1 MRKPT
6 QEGQRRSTFARLV
19 LSILA
24 AVAMIATGGVVAAAH
39 APSARAAGTSLTCGT
54 GVVYGVS
61 QITSGNETSGQLVQY
76 TPSVNS
82 ANPSL
87 IGTGWTGLPS
97 GAGPNGLGIAAG
109 GTAVYAYY
117 SSSYSSTSYDAQI
130 ISYVPSTGTWTTSGL
145 PFINTGVTS
154 APGGQ
159 KSVHFV
165 TGAVD
170 LSTGDY
176 MLSGF
181 DSSGKA
187 YIYKWTPGT
196 PSIVYVGSFATG
208 INDSLN
214 GDIALDKAGNLYV
227 LGSEALNAY
236 GYPTNGSSGW
246 GGNGPIT
253 QASMNIFVVTAAQL
267 NQALNNPGGTI
278 VASKATSKTISSTS
292 GFNGISFDGDGSV
305 WVSSSAQILNFN
317 ASNWVQ
323 NGIAKDIT
331 SSNSDLAS
339 CSSPATLTIQKNV
352 AGRAD
357 VSDQF
362 TLSVTNANTAIQ
374 PTTTTG
380 SGTGIQANQIGP
392 TPVVSNSTYT
402 FAESMASGSVSA
414 LSAYNTT
421 WQCTAPSPYAVN
433 VSGTGT
439 SGSVKIPTT
448 VDPTG
453 AAVTCTFT
461 NTPIPKT
468 GALSITKAFDASVPT
483 GAGAQ
488 TANTMFSGTYSC
500 AFNGIQNAT
509 GTWSRTGTGAA
520 TLTQASGALPTAI
533 PNGSS
538 CSAVETQPSAGSA
551 SGLPASWVW
560 GTPQIS
566 GSATITAPNT
576 SNITVTNKATQQ
588 KGALAITKVFDSSVP
603 SGATGPFSGKYTCSG
618 TSLATATGSWTVNG
632 QGAATLT
639 ADQGSA
645 SPTALPAGLSCAV
658 TETSPASGSTMG
670 LPNSY
675 VWGTPTISS
684 AVTISVD
691 TTKTV
696 TVTNKATHVMGSV
709 SWNKTDES
717 GHALAGSE
725 WTITPTNPSGA
736 PITVVDNG
744 VHDADSV
751 AGALKVTGLDV
762 GTYSL
767 QESKAPAGYVRSDR
781 TYTFTISVSS
791 TTATV
796 NGGNAIENEQQT
808 PPTLPLTGGLSTDA
822 FIIGGGGLIVLSVA
836 IALIMRRRKAV
847 HV

>member
-1 MRKPT
+1 
-6 QEGQRRSTFARLV
+6 
-19 LSILA
+19 
-24 AVAMIATGGVVAAAH
+24 MIATGGIVAAVH
-39 APSARAAGTSLTCGT
+39 APTAQAAGGSMFNCQSGYIYSMQANGT
-54 GVVYGVS
+54 IK
-61 QITSGNETSGQLVQY
+61 QID
-76 TPSVNS
+76 
-82 ANPSL
+82 
-87 IGTGWTGLPS
+87 PS
-97 GAGPNGLGIAAG
+97 GTVSTTYATTPQTSMSSANGLGINTDG
-109 GTAVYAYY
+109 SVAYWYERTGNTQNISKLVKY
-117 SSSYSSTSYDAQI
+117 SSDDSNSPSAIPQSSYTSGSSTS
-130 ISYVPSTGTWTTSGL
+130 L
-145 PFINTGVTS
+145 
-154 APGGQ
+154 
-159 KSVHFV
+159 V

-170 LSTGDY
+170 SSNRFLFASFNNSSIYLWQGAA
-176 MLSGF
+176 SGYN
-181 DSSGKA
+181 SLGYAKPVTV
-187 YIYKWTPGT
+187 TPGQGHQPPT
-196 PSIVYVGSFATG
+196 TTNDLPSG
-208 INDSLN
+208 SLN
-214 GDIALDKAGNLYV
+214 GDMAFDSLGNLYV
-227 LGSEALNAY
+227 V
-236 GYPTNGSSGW
+236 SSTDPYLKW
-246 GGNGPIT
+246 NGPQLVNVVDVNIT
-253 QASMNIFVVTAAQL
+253 LIKKSDIDAAIAANSSSRQI
-267 NQALNNPGGTI
+267 N
-278 VASKATSKTISSTS
+278 SSTVSKQTITAGS
-292 GFNGISFDGDGSV
+292 GFNGIAFDSDGYVYVGNSTTLLKYDPTTWNLKSTV
-305 WVSSSAQILNFN
+305 T
-317 ASNWVQ
+317 ASL
-323 NGIAKDIT
+323 GT
-331 SSNSDLAS
+331 STDLSS
-339 CSSPATLTIQKNV
+339 CSTPPTLEVVKNLPN
-352 AGRAD
+352 GRAATD
-357 VSDQF
+357 DQF
-362 TLSVTNANTAIQ
+362 TLNIADSKGGSLTSE
-374 PTTTTG
+374 TTTG
-380 SGTGIQANQIGP
+380 
-392 TPVVSNSTYT
+392 
-402 FAESMASGSVSA
+402 
-414 LSAYNTT
+414 
-421 WQCTAPSPYAVN
+421 N
-433 VSGTGT
+433 VSGIQRDTAGPAPVVAGNQYIVSETTGSDSTDLSKYT
-439 SGSVKIPTT
+439 SSLACVDTANGNATVAVDSGGKLIIPKGATKSPSV
-448 VDPTG
+448 V
-453 AAVTCTFT
+453 CTFT
-461 NTPIPKT
+461 NAPKPQT
-468 GALSITKAFDASVPT
+468 GALTITKAFDSSVPT
-483 GAGAQ
+483 GAGTQ
-488 TANTMFSGTYSC
+488 TANTVFSGTYSC
-500 AFNGIQNAT
+500 AFNGTQNAA
-509 GTWSRTGTGAA
+509 GTWSRTGTGNA
-520 TLTQASGALPTAI
+520 TLTKTSGADPTAI

-645 SPTALPAGLSCAV
+645 SPTALPAGLSCTV